1 MFFYCL
7 GMNSIKKNIGFG
19 GASLTSMP
27 SLKQAIKLLE
37 LSYDLGIRHFDT
49 APVYGNGYSE
59 VIYGKFLK
67 GKRNEVF
74 LVSKFGL
81 GNSSKVVPLMT
92 SLLLRLNYLR
102 RQLSSPSNL
111 ENIINSSVS
120 NNYSSKIDAKQIS
133 HSIESSLSRLK
144 TDHLNAIMLHE
155 ALPANLSDDSIYEL
169 LKLKEAGKVLKIGIA
184 TNVDR
189 IIQDSKTIEPI
200 WDILQYE
207 GYNLEKIK
215 HVMSLF
221 PNSTHFHH
229 SVFKNT
235 VLGEDDNYSN
245 LLFKA
250 VELNPNG
257 KVIFSTRSKTRLLE
271 NLKYFND

>member
-1 MFFYCL
+1 
-7 GMNSIKKNIGFG
+7 MNLINKNIGFG

-37 LSYDLGIRHFDT
+37 LAYDLGIRHYDT

-67 GKRNEVF
+67 GKRHEVF

-81 GNSSKVVPLMT
+81 GNSSKVFPLVT
-92 SLLLRLNYLR
+92 SILITLNYLR
-102 RQLSSPSNL
+102 RQLTSSGNL
-111 ENIINSSVS
+111 ESQINSSVL
-120 NNYSSKIDAKQIS
+120 NNFSTKIDVQQII
-133 HSIESSLSRLK
+133 HSIESSLRSLK
-144 TDHLNAIMLHE
+144 TDHLNAVMLHE
-155 ALPANLSDDSIYEL
+155 ALPGNLTDDSIYEL

-189 IIQDSKTIEPI
+189 ILQESKTIIPI

-207 GYNLEKIK
+207 AYNLEKK
-215 HVMSLF
+215 NQVMALF

-229 SVFKNT
+229 SIFKNN
-235 VLGEDDNYSN
+235 LKSKEDTFSN
-245 LLFKA
+245 LLLKSI
-250 VELNPNG
+250 ESNPNG

-271 NLKYFND
+271 NLSF